1 MIFKEKGY
9 NISGDGFDDSTTVND
24 LYVSTRAGGSFSIV
38 RTLDQTSI
46 DTIGLYSKRILAP
59 QITDAT
65 SATLFATNFIEN
77 QKNINTRYTVKAPF
91 LLDFVRE
98 NFQVKVVN
106 SIKSLDVTS
115 TIKSI
120 SWYYPE
126 SKTTI
131 ETGDFLLDAFDM
143 EKTSAEAISNLVTD
157 TNLNP

>member
-1 MIFKEKGY
+1 
-9 NISGDGFDDSTTVND
+9 
-24 LYVSTRAGGSFSIV
+24 
-38 RTLDQTSI
+38 
-46 DTIGLYSKRILAP
+46 LAP

-65 SATLFATNFIEN
+65 SATLFATNFIAN
-77 QKNINTRYTVKAPF
+77 QKDINTRYTVKAPF

-126 SKTTI
+126 GKTTI